1 MAYGHALASKGRVL
15 CAAATMR
22 RTEAGSDGVKPLAL
36 SLVAAIVAL
45 SALAASPGRAHPG
58 HRHPDGVAEF
68 GLRFRTSTMQALSIH
83 MGLLAAEK
91 KGDIE
96 LVADDRRVH
105 GQAVRTL
112 SALLVDL
119 FQHDTSARTRAKAEI
134 WTEWDRFAAMTE
146 DLETAANKLAEATVG
161 RERAAIDAA
170 IEAVG
175 AACGACHKAF
185 RKPRRRR

>member
-1 MAYGHALASKGRVL
+1 MRR
-15 CAAATMR
+15 AAATMR

-83 MGLLAAEK
+83 M
-91 KGDIE
+91 
-96 LVADDRRVH
+96 
-105 GQAVRTL
+105 
-112 SALLVDL
+112 
-119 FQHDTSARTRAKAEI
+119 
-134 WTEWDRFAAMTE
+134 
-146 DLETAANKLAEATVG
+146 
-161 RERAAIDAA
+161 
-170 IEAVG
+170 VG